1 VFLNVLSLRERRI
14 LRKHLLDAST
24 REILRPAG
32 KRRTSGDD
40 AFRNGADLRARE
52 HPAIDDRAGSS
63 VTCKVTSKTSEMSRL
78 RVADDITQL
87 VGETPMLQLKRLV
100 PAGSADVFAKL
111 EYLNPGG
118 SVKDRAAIGIIRRAE
133 QDGRLAPG
141 GTIVEA
147 TAGNTGIGLA
157 LIGVNRGYKVRLFVP
172 ERFSEEKVKIMRA
185 LGAEVVRTP
194 DAEGMQGAIR
204 QAKELVAT
212 DPKAFMAG
220 QFENQANPDYHYET
234 TAREIFEQMDGRVDA
249 VVLGCG
255 TSGTFSGIARYL
267 KENSPQVLAYAVE
280 TQGSILGGGKPGP
293 HKVEGI
299 GASFIPKTF
308 DRSVC
313 DEVMMVMDDEAFGM
327 VKILAAQEGVLAG
340 SSGGAAVFAALKVA
354 KKLGSGKRI
363 VTIVPDSAE
372 RYLSKKIF
380 EGGL

>member
-1 VFLNVLSLRERRI
+1 
-14 LRKHLLDAST
+14 
-24 REILRPAG
+24 
-32 KRRTSGDD
+32 
-40 AFRNGADLRARE
+40 
-52 HPAIDDRAGSS
+52 
-63 VTCKVTSKTSEMSRL
+63 MSRL

-133 QDGRLAPG
+133 QEGKLVPG

-172 ERFSEEKVKIMRA
+172 DKFSEEKVTIMRA
-185 LGAEVVRTP
+185 LGAEVFRTP
-194 DAEGMQGAIR
+194 DTEGMQGAIR
-204 QAKELVAT
+204 RAKELVAG
-212 DPKAFMAG
+212 DPTAFMAG
-220 QFENQANPDYHYET
+220 QFENPANPDYHYET

-255 TSGTFSGIARYL
+255 TSGTFSGVARYL
-267 KENSPQVLAYAVE
+267 KEQSPHVLGVVVE
-280 TQGSILGGGKPGP
+280 TQGSVYGGGQPGP

-313 DEVMMVMDDEAFGM
+313 DEVIAVSDDDAFST
-327 VKILAAQEGVLAG
+327 VKLLAAQEGVLAG
-340 SSGGAAVFAALKVA
+340 SSGGAAVFGALAVA
-354 KKLGSGKRI
+354 KKLGTGKRV
-363 VTIVPDSAE
+363 VTIIPDSAE

-380 EGGL
+380 EGGV